1 MCLLSGENNNN
12 NRKKNIANLEK
23 ESSLGANTGH

>member
-1 MCLLSGENNNN
+1 MCLLSGENNN

-23 ESSLGANTGH
+23 ESSLGADIGH